1 MLNVTVTYVAFVFHV
16 FLWLASHC
24 NVHNRATTALGA

>member
-1 MLNVTVTYVAFVFHV
+1 MLNVTVSYVAFVFHV
-16 FLWLASHC
+16 VSCLASHC